1 MKSITIILRKLRFAC
16 AVVAAF
22 ALPSLALAQTNGTW
36 NVNADGT
43 WSTTTNWLGNT
54 IASGT
59 NAAANFANVNITTGR
74 TITVDGNYTIGSMN
88 IGDTDNTG
96 ATLDT
101 YTFSSGTLTLAS
113 TTGAPTINVA
123 LGGATGFRRVQF
135 TTILAGTSGLTLTQ
149 SNAGVGGAGI
159 VALRGIN
166 TFSGNITLGSGTYAS
181 AMYLDIGNNSTTG
194 EAAQLG
200 GGNFAG
206 NIDIQGNNYMRFM
219 STLNNTLSGTLS
231 GGTATIVQLLAGTG
245 TTTLAAANTYS
256 GRFLVSANAN
266 QSLLNLGHANALQSA
281 RLELP
286 GTNALRFSPSIGTF
300 NVGRMSGAGNFALTA
315 TDNSAVTLSIGGNGA
330 GASDTISGTIS
341 GLGSL
346 TKVGSGTLTL
356 SANNSYAGL
365 TTVSAGS
372 LQIGNGGTTGSVGGN
387 IANNAALVFNRSN
400 DLVQSGSIYGTGS
413 VTKQGAG
420 TLSLT
425 GGLGFSGGLTVSG
438 GTVAISNNASGTSV
452 GTVTVTAGTSVAMPR
467 LSIGSGTLR
476 AGGVNLGNSAGQRG
490 GLSISGSANFASS
503 VANTWFS
510 VGVSG
515 AGVVDQSGGQA
526 AYTLGGGG
534 GVLIGGYDNGSP
546 YGAYLMSGGTMAFNA
561 GYFSVGGSNGGLGV
575 FRQTGGTVTG
585 SSNFTVGRT
594 ASMGV
599 ADFSGGTFTLTSGGG
614 FMRVGIDSTSGTA
627 FGVVTVRDSGFVQV
641 QGSSFNVTE
650 RASGVATGIV
660 NVNGG
665 TLEVNRIAK
674 VTNASAQATLNAD
687 GGTLKV
693 FTTNGGASFL
703 QGLDNAFIYSKG
715 LTVDTNGQSVTIA
728 QALRAPS
735 LYGVLA
741 SGSTITVAS
750 NGGSGYI
757 APPVV
762 RFAAP
767 AGGGVPATGVATIDA
782 NGTVTGITITS
793 AGSGYAL
800 DESVAVSFNNGGN
813 TQGAAITPASGFNT
827 TASQLNASGSLTKTN
842 SGTLTL
848 SGSNSYAGG
857 TTLSAGQLNINNAA
871 ALGTGTLT
879 IGANGV
885 SIDNTTAAA
894 ITLANN
900 PQNWNGDFTFAGNG
914 RDLNLGTGAV
924 SLGGN
929 RQVTVNDPTSAFRTL
944 TVGGPISGS
953 GLGLTKAGSATGIL
967 ELAGNN
973 TFTGNLAVNAGYLDV
988 TGSGLLG
995 SGSYAGSISI
1005 AGGAFLR
1012 WAPSGNQTLSGAIS
1026 SGSTTAVFTMVT
1038 GNSTPGTVTLTGS
1051 NPFSGSMF
1059 IGPFDGA
1066 TSPIPTLQLGNADAA
1081 RSAQVAAFYDGK
1093 LTFSPGIGTFNIGS
1107 LRSGTSS
1114 SGNIALQATDNS
1126 AVTLA
1131 VGWNN
1136 ISTTYGRVL
1145 SGPGSLTKTGAGRL
1159 LLAGANLYSGAT
1171 TIAGGTLALDADGS
1185 FANSSSIIVGNAGS
1199 SGAVLDLTAK
1209 TGSFDIGAGQT
1220 LGGGGTV
1227 QLASAGTL
1235 NVLGLLSPGNSPG
1248 LLTFDAG
1255 TTILSGTTLMEISG
1269 LTRAMDPSHGTG
1281 FYDAIN
1287 VVDSGVLTFGGLL
1300 QLAFS
1305 QEFAN
1310 DDTFNLFAASG
1321 GGSLAGNFTGVNVTG
1336 SVYSGLT
1343 WTNDIA
1349 NNKWTSTAT
1358 TGGQSLE
1365 FNYTTGQLVIV
1376 PEPAALALAG
1386 LGIAVAAWARRRK

>member
-22 ALPSLALAQTNGTW
+22 ALPSLAVAQTNGTW
-36 NVNADGT
+36 NGPAGGLGT
-43 WSTTTNWLGNT
+43 WSNSGSWIGGVIAGGTGSVANFNQVNTTTAVTVNLEGDRT
-54 IASGT
+54 VGT
-59 NAAANFANVNITTGR
+59 LNV
-74 TITVDGNYTIGSMN
+74 
-88 IGDTDNTG
+88 GDSVG
-96 ATLDT
+96 GGGGYV
-101 YTFSSGTLTLAS
+101 YTFAAGTPSTSVLNLATSSGVPS
-113 TTGAPTINVA
+113 INA
-123 LGGATGFRRVQF
+123 TLGGATSWQQF
-135 TTILAGTSGLTLTQ
+135 NFNVPLTGTQGLSLTQ
-149 SNAGVGGAGI
+149 SGAGTGGYGI
-159 VALRGIN
+159 VGLNAASTFTGDVSVGSGGMHLDVGTN
-166 TFSGNITLGSGTYAS
+166 ASSAGSLGSGDFSGNISIGSS
-181 AMYLDIGNNSTTG
+181 SFMR
-194 EAAQLG
+194 
-200 GGNFAG
+200 NF
-206 NIDIQGNNYMRFM
+206 
-219 STLNNTLSGTLS
+219 
-231 GGTATIVQLLAGTG
+231 GTANQIFRGVISGNSFQVFNGTG
-245 TTTLAAANTYS
+245 TTTLMGANT
-256 GRFLVSANAN
+256 V
-266 QSLLNLGHANALQSA
+266 LNFETPTYADARPVVLGNANALQ
-281 RLELP
+281 
-286 GTNALRFSPSIGTF
+286 NAALTAKNNNQLRFASGIGTF
-300 NVGRMSGAGNFALTA
+300 NVGSLSNAGNITLTA
-315 TDNSAVTLSIGGNGA
+315 ADNTAVTLSVGSNN
-330 GASDTISGTIS
+330 SSTTYSGTLS
-341 GLGSL
+341 GLGGL
-346 TKVGSGTLTL
+346 TKVGSGEFTL
-356 SANNSYAGL
+356 SGANTYTGL
-365 TTVSAGS
+365 TTASSGT
-372 LQIGNGGTTGSVGGN
+372 LRIGNGGTTGSVGGN

-400 DLVQSGSIYGTGS
+400 DLVQSGSIFGTGS

-425 GGLGFSGGLTVSG
+425 GGLGFSGGLTVSA
-438 GTVAISNNASGTSV
+438 GTLAISNNASATSV

-476 AGGVNLGNSAGQRG
+476 AGGVNLGDSAGQRG

-534 GVLIGGYDNGSP
+534 GVLIGGYNNGSP

-793 AGSGYAL
+793 AGSGYGL
-800 DESVAVSFNNGGN
+800 NESVAVSFNNGGN

-827 TASQLNASGSLTKTN
+827 TASQLNASGGLTKTN

-1012 WAPSGNQTLSGAIS
+1012 WASSGNQTLSGAIS
-1026 SGSTTAVFTMVT
+1026 SGSTTAVFTMLT

-1145 SGPGSLTKTGAGRL
+1145 SGPGGITKTGAGRL
-1159 LLAGANLYSGAT
+1159 TLSGVNTYAGAT
-1171 TIAGGTLALDADGS
+1171 TITGGTLALGAGGS
-1185 FANSSSIIVGNAGS
+1185 FANSSAIIVGGSGS

-1209 TGSFDIGAGQT
+1209 TGSFDIGSGQT

-1227 QLASAGTL
+1227 QLASSGTL

-1255 TTILSGTTLMEISG
+1255 TTLLSGTTLMEISG
-1269 LTRAMDPSHGTG
+1269 LARATGPSDGPG

-1287 VVDSGVLTFGGLL
+1287 VVNSGVLTFGGLL
-1300 QLAFS
+1300 ELTFDQL
-1305 QEFAN
+1305 FADN
-1310 DDTFNLFAASG
+1310 STFNLFFTSN
-1321 GGSLAGNFTGVNVTG
+1321 GGSLTGNFSGVSVTG
-1336 SVYSGLT
+1336 SFYNGLT
-1343 WTNDIA
+1343 WNQSGT
-1349 NNKWTSTAT
+1349 KWTSTAT

-1376 PEPAALALAG
+1376 PEPGALALAG
-1386 LGIAVAAWARRRK
+1386 IGIAAAAWVRRRRRS